1 MATLPTKLTRD
12 SIGIDTFERGL
23 VWAVL
28 LLRQAYNNGANDQ
41 AIRNYFVLKQQSK
54 IERIEIGS
62 RFNYL
67 GLININATMPYFES
81 VFELGGDLL
90 AGLQELVTTS
100 PTYSGNNLVASEIA
114 IAPIADDDIRVTTL
128 EQYFLWSVME
138 YHKALTDPRPTDNSR
153 LNYVTLQVNYQ
164 GTTDPPTV
172 SIKCTVEYDYPT
184 WLESK
189 NLVGAIGVNFEEV
202 IGSGLIGSGIL
213 IGNEQPIISGANL

>member
-1 MATLPTKLTRD
+1 
-12 SIGIDTFERGL
+12 
-23 VWAVL
+23 
-28 LLRQAYNNGANDQ
+28 
-41 AIRNYFVLKQQSK
+41 
-54 IERIEIGS
+54 
-62 RFNYL
+62 
-67 GLININATMPYFES
+67 MPYFES